1 FSGGHGQL
9 AAFTFMI
16 FNLLCAP
23 CFAAIGAI
31 KREMNSRKWTWFAI
45 AYQCG
50 FAWVIAFIV
59 WQLGRLFAGGMNPIG
74 LILALALLA
83 LLLWQL
89 FKPYKEAQKLT
100 VQ

>member
-1 FSGGHGQL
+1 
-9 AAFTFMI
+9 MI

-31 KREMNSRKWTWFAI
+31 KREMNSAKWTWFAI
-45 AYQCG
+45 GYQCC

-59 WQLGRLFAGGMNPIG
+59 WQLGRAFVGAMNAVG
-74 LILALALLA
+74 LVFALAALA

-89 FKPYKEAQKLT
+89 FKPYKEAQRLT
-100 VQ
+100 VR